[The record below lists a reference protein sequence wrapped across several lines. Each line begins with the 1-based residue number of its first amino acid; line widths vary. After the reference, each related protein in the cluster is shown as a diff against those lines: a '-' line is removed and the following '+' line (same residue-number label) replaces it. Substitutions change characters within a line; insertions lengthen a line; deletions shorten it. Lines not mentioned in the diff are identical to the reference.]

1 MKRMAG
7 FLLAGAVALAPV
19 CAEAEPPAGEYV
31 TPWHDPAMA
40 VTSILLK
47 NKARGCGEYYYLDH
61 RSSSNQKLVYCTPDG
76 KSWLTYI
83 VWVNIGRMTGPHEP
97 LEGVPAPR

>member
-1 MKRMAG
+1 MDKMKSLFFALSM
-7 FLLAGAVALAPV
+7 LALPVAAS
-19 CAEAEPPAGEYV
+19 AGEYV
-31 TPWHDPAMA
+31 TPWHDPDMA
-40 VTSILLK
+40 VTSVLLK
-47 NKARGCGEYYYLDH
+47 NKARGCGEYFYLDL

-76 KSWLTYI
+76 KSWLAYI

>member
-1 MKRMAG
+1 MMKSLFFALSM
-7 FLLAGAVALAPV
+7 LALPAAVS
-19 CAEAEPPAGEYV
+19 AGEYV
-31 TPWHDPAMA
+31 PPWHDPDTA
-40 VTSILLK
+40 VTSVLLK

-76 KSWLTYI
+76 KSWLAYI

-97 LEGVPAPR
+97 LEGIPAPR

>member
-1 MKRMAG
+1 MKSLFFALSM
-7 FLLAGAVALAPV
+7 LALPAAAT
-19 CAEAEPPAGEYV
+19 AGEYV
-31 TPWHDPAMA
+31 TPWHDPDTA
-40 VTSILLK
+40 VTSVLLK

-76 KSWLTYI
+76 KSWLAYI

-97 LEGVPAPR
+97 LEGIPAPR

>member
-1 MKRMAG
+1 MKSLFFALSM
-7 FLLAGAVALAPV
+7 LALPVAAS
-19 CAEAEPPAGEYV
+19 AGEYV
-31 TPWHDPAMA
+31 TPWHDGDLA
-40 VTSILLK
+40 VSRVLAK

-76 KSWLTYI
+76 KSWLVYI

-97 LEGVPAPR
+97 LEDVPPPPRQ